1 MSRVAVLA
9 DRIGKRYT
17 VRTVSGDDAALEA
30 LRRTRSRSWI
40 SFRRNRL
47 PRSDFWALRDV
58 SFEIEEGEVFGVIGA
73 NGAGKST
80 LLKILARITDPTE
93 GYAEIRGRVGSLLEV
108 GTGFHPD
115 LSGRENVFLNG
126 AILGMRRGE
135 IRTKFDEIVEF
146 AGVEQFIDVPVK
158 WYSSG
163 MYVRLAFAVAA
174 HLEPEILFVDE
185 VLSVGDLAF
194 QQKCLGRM
202 DEIASAGRTVL
213 FVSHNLAAVSSICSK
228 ALYLKEGELHAVGPV
243 RQVIDLYVDEVK
255 APARTSIRDRTDR
268 QGNGRLRFNEVRVGS
283 GATVAT
289 GEDCEISLVYDGTPG
304 PARVRVD
311 VAVYGALAEPVFH
324 CSNEVSG
331 DPITRVDKHGEF
343 TCTIRKLPLAP
354 GHYTLNVYCEVNGEV
369 ADWVQS
375 AAFLEVIEGD
385 YFGTGRL
392 PSRAHGTIVVDHDW
406 ASGASALAEA
416 QTSRAERTV

>member
-1 MSRVAVLA
+1 MSRAAVLA
-9 DRIGKRYT
+9 EGIGKRYRVAAVPGDEAT
-17 VRTVSGDDAALEA
+17 LESLSSG
-30 LRRTRSRSWI
+30 RRFSL
-40 SFRRNRL
+40 RRNRIQ
-47 PRSDFWALRDV
+47 PQDFWALEDV
-58 SFEIEEGEVFGVIGA
+58 SFEIAEGEVFGVIGA

-80 LLKILARITDPTE
+80 LLKILARITDPTT

-126 AILGMRRGE
+126 AILGMRRAE
-135 IRTKFDEIVEF
+135 IKRKLDEIVEF
-146 AGVEQFIDVPVK
+146 SGVGRFIEVPVK

-202 DEIASAGRTVL
+202 DEIANGGRTIL

-228 ALYLKEGELHAVGPV
+228 ALYLKNGHVHAVGEV
-243 RQVIDLYVDEVK
+243 REVIDCYVDEVK
-255 APARTSIRDRTDR
+255 APARLNIRDRTDR
-268 QGNGRLRFNEVRVGS
+268 QGNGRLRFTEVRIGS

-289 GEDCEISLVYDGTPG
+289 GEHCEIALGYEGRPG
-304 PARVRVD
+304 RAAVRVD
-311 VAVYGALAEPVFH
+311 IAVYGALAEPVFH
-324 CSNEVSG
+324 CSNEISG
-331 DPITRVDKHGEF
+331 NEIDVVEESGEYR
-343 TCTIRKLPLAP
+343 CTIAKLPLAP
-354 GHYTLNVYCEVNGEV
+354 GHYTLNLYCEVDGEV

-385 YFGTGRL
+385 FFGTGRL
-392 PSRAHGTIVVDHDW
+392 PSRAHGAIVVDHSWSSDGV
-406 ASGASALAEA
+406 APAVAEVRDLRRSG
-416 QTSRAERTV
+416 